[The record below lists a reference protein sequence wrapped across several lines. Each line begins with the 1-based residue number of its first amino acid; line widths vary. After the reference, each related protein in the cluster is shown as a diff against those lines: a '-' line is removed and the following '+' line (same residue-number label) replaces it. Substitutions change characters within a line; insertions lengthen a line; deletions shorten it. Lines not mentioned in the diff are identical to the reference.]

1 MSELRSCVAEA
12 MIRGYHEYQSIWE
25 AEGTT
30 LLQLG
35 SEFSDEE
42 AIFFTSL
49 LADTIADEGTSL
61 ESAPVGSVRFVLFCF
76 AKYLNKAISFHVQG
90 V

>member
-1 MSELRSCVAEA
+1 MATTS
-12 MIRGYHEYQSIWE
+12 IRAFGRLK
-25 AEGTT
+25 GPCFFD
-30 LLQLG
+30 

-42 AIFFTSL
+42 VIFFTSL

-76 AKYLNKAISFHVQG
+76 AKYLNRAISFHAS
-90 V
+90 